1 MNHALGFASL
11 ALLAGG
17 ACAQVHVTAEPGNTA
32 LGHTVPSHTAPKGGF
47 IADERKPLSPATEA
61 LLRQINTVRAAG
73 ADCGGQAYAPTQ
85 PLKWNEA
92 LERAAAVQA
101 RDMAR
106 AGDISH
112 TGADGSSVG
121 QRVTSQGFAWGA
133 AGENV
138 AAGNSTAS
146 ATLTQ
151 WMNSPGHCRNIMN
164 PAFTDVAVAQQANP
178 GSVYKDFWAMVL
190 ARPLRE

>member
-1 MNHALGFASL
+1 MAMTRWLVWALA
-11 ALLAGG
+11 ALSMA
-17 ACAQVHVTAEPGNTA
+17 AAHAQVSVVAQPAGA
-32 LGHTVPSHTAPKGGF
+32 APKGGF
-47 IADERKPLSPATEA
+47 IAAEPKPLPPATEA
-61 LLRQINTVRAAG
+61 LLRQINVLRAAG
-73 ADCGGQAYAPTQ
+73 AQCGGQAFAPVAALQ
-85 PLKWNEA
+85 WNEA

-121 QRVTSQGFAWGA
+121 TRVSAQGYVWGQ

-138 AAGNSTAS
+138 AAGNSTAG
-146 ATLTQ
+146 ATLSQ

-164 PAFTDVAVAQQANP
+164 PGFTEVAVARQDNLA
-178 GSVYKDFWAMVL
+178 STYKNYWAMVL
-190 ARPLRE
+190 AKPLR